1 MAYCRS
7 VAHLTAQTRV
17 TRQLF
22 NPAAQLVANW
32 DPRLTLT
39 SSTPNLISTFSL
51 GDQLLLSK
59 SVDSGWRVKLY
70 EIAGGQLY
78 EWDGRHNLRLF
89 EYDICRRPVTITE
102 QAGNSTPLAR

>member
-1 MAYCRS
+1 MHMLAHNQLDKETPTLSAIDPRGLQVRTVAYCRS

-17 TRQLF
+17 IRQLF

-70 EIAGGQLY
+70 EITGG
-78 EWDGRHNLRLF
+78 
-89 EYDICRRPVTITE
+89 P
-102 QAGNSTPLAR
+102 